1 MRPGAINKTSQ
12 AEVTA
17 RLHETPNGRTMM
29 ISHDD
34 NNDDDS
40 RKSAHLVPC
49 VHFCSNAPQ
58 SFSNEFNKTHNL
70 SLFQV
75 EMHFFGDGDAF
86 TQFLVSDP
94 DFLSISSNGFLGFP
108 LQMIYFLLSLLL
120 YFIFFQVLSFHGLFH
135 SGRMIIDKTQIFNK
149 LRF

>member
-70 SLFQV
+70 SLFWV
-75 EMHFFGDGDAF
+75 EMHFMGVEMH
-86 TQFLVSDP
+86 LP
-94 DFLSISSNGFLGFP
+94 NSSCP
-108 LQMIYFLLSLLL
+108 TR
-120 YFIFFQVLSFHGLFH
+120 IFFQSPPMAFLDS
-135 SGRMIIDKTQIFNK
+135 RCK
-149 LRF
+149 